1 MVYEYNVQ
9 YAGSRSHHF
18 SEIDLHT
25 NHPCEKISCCPSK
38 TKNGSDQEFSS
49 FGGSTVSHRNLI

>member
-1 MVYEYNVQ
+1 MVYEYKVQ

-38 TKNGSDQEFSS
+38 STNGLDKEFSS
-49 FGGSTVSHRNLI
+49 FGGLTISHKN